1 MYHFIRSVRID
12 RIGLFLAFCFLSG
25 VPNFAHC
32 QSSTNYN
39 IRTQVLD
46 NGGGT
51 CESDHHRLTFSI
63 GPAMGD
69 GTSQDSTRNLSPGFI
84 ASVAGLRETD
94 DGSESDDET
103 GTDESGKTDDGADTN
118 DGSETG
124 DETGPGDGSG
134 TGGGSSSGGQ
144 CFIGI
149 LF

>member
-1 MYHFIRSVRID
+1 MFDFIRSVRID
-12 RIGLFLAFCFLSG
+12 RIGLLLAFCFLTG

-39 IRTQVLD
+39 IPAQVLD

-51 CESDHHRLTFSI
+51 CGSDHHRLTFSI
-63 GPAMGD
+63 GQAMGD
-69 GTSQDSTRNLSPGFI
+69 GISQDSRRNLSPGFI

-103 GTDESGKTDDGADTN
+103 ESGDETETDESEKTDDGADT
-118 DGSETG
+118 D
-124 DETGPGDGSG
+124 DETAPGDGSG
-134 TGGGSSSGGQ
+134 TVGGASFGDG
-144 CFIGI
+144 CFISS